1 MECRR
6 FKIAGPFEMIPRK
19 IKDERGYFSE
29 VFRASAFTEQAG
41 AVDFVQEN
49 QSMSHAVGTVRGL
62 HFQSNPAAQGKLVR
76 CLRGRIFDV
85 AVDLRHDSADYGR
98 WIATILTP
106 EQQNQLWVP
115 PGFGHGFCTL
125 EADSVISYRVSN
137 YYSPENDKGVAWND
151 QNIAIRWPDVANPET
166 LSPKD
171 RAQPALADLPS
182 YFSVEA

>member
-1 MECRR
+1 
-6 FKIAGPFEMIPRK
+6 
-19 IKDERGYFSE
+19 
-29 VFRASAFTEQAG
+29 
-41 AVDFVQEN
+41 
-49 QSMSHAVGTVRGL
+49 MSHAVGTVRGL

-166 LSPKD
+166 LSPKAAS
-171 RAQPALADLPS
+171 RSKSCPSSRQGVAERPNLKPAWGVRNAIL
-182 YFSVEA
+182 